1 MKDLNKIF
9 EKNGM
14 TLERYKEIVLRNID
28 DMTNLP
34 PEESAELKQLTEK
47 VRSIREEVIGKMN
60 KDVEFRKYITQQDLI
75 KYLNGEKNTVTGFI
89 ARDCDANVLVDYNEV
104 FNSLRLDYPNTDYN
118 PELDKFIAYIKFKVK
133 DAKQID
139 KIEIPYS
146 PKFGGTNTFDKPPCS
161 GTGVLN
167 SKNGLII
174 PELKVKYRKDLELL
188 DSAELHIQTRDGN
201 DFIVGIYS
209 RRQKKFIRKGE

>member
-1 MKDLNKIF
+1 MKDLNKIL

-146 PKFGGTNTFDKPPCS
+146 PKFGGTNTESGWKLEGEDGGNLKGKLLGNNRQDIRSDKLKPRWKECGQQHMAERP
-161 GTGVLN
+161 VR
-167 SKNGLII
+167 KNG
-174 PELKVKYRKDLELL
+174 EDK
-188 DSAELHIQTRDGN
+188 
-201 DFIVGIYS
+201 
-209 RRQKKFIRKGE
+209 

>member
-1 MKDLNKIF
+1 MKELNAIL
-9 EKNGM
+9 EKKGM

-118 PELDKFIAYIKFKVK
+118 PELDNFIAYLKFKVK
-133 DAKQID
+133 NPKQIN

-146 PKFGGTNTFDKPPCS
+146 PKFGGTNTYDKAPCS

-174 PELKVKYRKDLELL
+174 PELKVKYGEKLDLL
-188 DSAELHIQTRDGN
+188 DGAELHIQTRDGN
-201 DFIVGIYS
+201 DVIVGIFN
-209 RRQKKFIRKGE
+209 KNKFISRGE

>member
-1 MKDLNKIF
+1 MKDLNKIL

-89 ARDCDANVLVDYNEV
+89 ARDCDATFLLTIMK
-104 FNSLRLDYPNTDYN
+104 SLIHSDW
-118 PELDKFIAYIKFKVK
+118 II
-133 DAKQID
+133 QIQ
-139 KIEIPYS
+139 III
-146 PKFGGTNTFDKPPCS
+146 
-161 GTGVLN
+161 LN
-167 SKNGLII
+167 W
-174 PELKVKYRKDLELL
+174 
-188 DSAELHIQTRDGN
+188 
-201 DFIVGIYS
+201 
-209 RRQKKFIRKGE
+209 